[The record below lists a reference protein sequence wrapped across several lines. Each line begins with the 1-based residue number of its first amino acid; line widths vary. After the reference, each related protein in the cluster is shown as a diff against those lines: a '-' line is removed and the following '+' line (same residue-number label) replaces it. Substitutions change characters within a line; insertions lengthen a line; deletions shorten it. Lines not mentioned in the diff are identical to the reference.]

1 MGVLYNSRI
10 VTDGLVLCLDVGD
23 RMSYPGAGT
32 TWYDL
37 SKNKNN
43 GTLTNGPTF
52 TTENGGAIVF
62 DGTDDYVDLGSQVAN
77 LSTFTLSYWIN
88 PNQADVFGSSSL
100 MPISWDDNYFDR
112 VIYHGT
118 RRSDLYFWFGPTGAD
133 RIRISY
139 NTVNDNT
146 WYNFVITRGST
157 YVKMY
162 QDNILL
168 GQSTTTGDNVNFQWI
183 GKETPANI
191 ALLHVYNRA
200 LTSNEI
206 KQNYLATKGR
216 FGL

>member
-10 VTDGLVLCLDVGD
+10 VTDGLVLCLDAGD

-32 TWYDL
+32 TWTDL
-37 SKNKNN
+37 SKNRNN

-52 TTENGGAIVF
+52 NSANGGSLAF

-88 PNQADVFGSSSL
+88 PNLFASTSL
-100 MPISWDDNYFDR
+100 MPIGWDDNYFDR
-112 VIYHGT
+112 VIFYTT
-118 RRSDLYFWFGPTGAD
+118 RRDDLSFWFGPNIAD
-133 RIRISY
+133 RVDISY

-200 LTSNEI
+200 LTPDEI
-206 KQNYLATKGR
+206 RQNYKATKGR

>member
-1 MGVLYNSRI
+1 MALSHSPRI
-10 VTDGLVLCLDVGD
+10 VTDGLILCLDAANK
-23 RMSYPGAGT
+23 RSYPGAGT
-32 TWYDL
+32 TWTDL
-37 SKNKNN
+37 TANKNN
-43 GTLTNGPTF
+43 GTLTNMDSSNF
-52 TTENGGAIVF
+52 SSDGAGSLVF

-88 PNQADVFGSSSL
+88 PNLFASTSL
-100 MPISWDDNYFDR
+100 MPIGWDDNYFDR
-112 VIYHGT
+112 VIFYTT
-118 RRSDLYFWFGPTGAD
+118 RRDDLSFWFGPNIAD
-133 RIRISY
+133 RVDISY

-168 GQSTTTGDNVNFQWI
+168 GQSTTTGDNVNVQWI

-200 LTSNEI
+200 LTPDEI
-206 KQNYLATKGR
+206 RQNYLATKGR
-216 FGL
+216 FQ

>member
-10 VTDGLVLCLDVGD
+10 VTDGLVLCLDAGD

-32 TWYDL
+32 TWTDL
-37 SKNKNN
+37 SKNRNN

-52 TTENGGAIVF
+52 NSANGGSLAF

-88 PNQADVFGSSSL
+88 PNQADVSSTSL
-100 MPISWDDNYFDR
+100 MPIGWDDNYLDR
-112 VIYHGT
+112 VIYYST
-118 RRSDLYFWFGPTGAD
+118 RRDDLFFWFGPTSAD
-133 RIRISY
+133 RVSISY

-200 LTSNEI
+200 LTPDEI
-206 KQNYLATKGR
+206 RQNYKATKGR